1 MRYDQD
7 LYVKK
12 YTFDLT
18 NTFFYIRKTII
29 IRRRKKER
37 KKLTENTSVAF
48 TISSSIESDGNDDN
62 WLYLEEVGLTL
73 G

>member
-7 LYVKK
+7 LYLKK

-18 NTFFYIRKTII
+18 ITFFYIRKTII

-37 KKLTENTSVAF
+37 KLIENISVAF
-48 TISSSIESDGNDDN
+48 TISSSIESDGNDDD
-62 WLYLEEVGLTL
+62 WLFLEEVGLTL
-73 G
+73 D